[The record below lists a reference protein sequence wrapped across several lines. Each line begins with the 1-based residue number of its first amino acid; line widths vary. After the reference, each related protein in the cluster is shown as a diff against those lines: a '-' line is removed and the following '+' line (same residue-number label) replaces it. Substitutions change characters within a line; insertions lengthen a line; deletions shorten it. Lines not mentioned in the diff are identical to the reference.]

1 MPLGQ
6 ILLDRNVVDP
16 EQLEAA
22 RSRQKIAGGSLAES
36 LVALGAVSRHEL
48 DALLAEVPAQPVV
61 PAETGLGAQF
71 LLHFLLKT
79 LYVYGH
85 ETAREISATTKLHE
99 DVVDA
104 VLQDAKEK
112 RLVEVLGLTPARP
125 QVYRWALTDL
135 GRKWAVD
142 ALEQCQY
149 TGAAPVP
156 LADYQVQVVKQSIA
170 NERVTPAS
178 LERSLSHL
186 VLPPGTVARMGPAVN
201 SGRAILLYGAPGNGK
216 SSVAEAIGRSF
227 TQTIFVPHAVG
238 VDGQI
243 IKVFDP
249 TVHEPCAASAC
260 DAGGPADAVAA
271 VAADPRWVRCRRPV
285 ILTGGELTL
294 EMLDLTFDPVSK
306 YYEAP
311 AHLKAIGGLFILDDF
326 GRQRVRPQDLLNRW
340 ILPLERRVDFL
351 TLHTGKKLQ
360 MPFDQLVI
368 FSTNFPPKDL
378 MDEAGLRRIPYKFH
392 MTPPSRD
399 EYEAIFHR
407 VCDSRELAV
416 PSEILSYLFHTF
428 YPATGTPV
436 SCAHPRFVVDHVIA
450 RCHFAG
456 QAPVLTLELLCEAL
470 QNLVVDTVV
479 PLKGDP
485 PRERPRR
492 RGAAGAPDPGE

>member
-6 ILLDRNVVDP
+6 ILLDRNVIDP

-22 RSRQKIAGGSLAES
+22 RGRQKLSGGSLAES
-36 LVALGAVSRHEL
+36 LVVLGAVSRQEL
-48 DALLAEVPAQPVV
+48 DAILAEVPPRPVA
-61 PAETGLGAQF
+61 PGETGLDGQF

-79 LYVYGH
+79 LYVFGH
-85 ETAREISATTKLHE
+85 ETARQISETTKLHE

-104 VLQDAKEK
+104 VLHTAKEK
-112 RLVEVLGLTPARP
+112 RLVEVLGLTAAKP
-125 QVYRWALTDL
+125 QVYRWALSDL

-149 TGAAPVP
+149 TGPAPVP

-170 NERVTPAS
+170 NERVTPES
-178 LERSLSHL
+178 LERSLGLL
-186 VLPPGTVARMGPAVN
+186 VLAPGTVGRLGPAVN
-201 SGRAILLYGAPGNGK
+201 SGRAILFYGAPGNGK

-227 TQTIFVPHAVG
+227 TQTVFIPYAIQ

-243 IKVFDP
+243 IKIFDP
-249 TVHEPCAASAC
+249 TVHEPCAAP
-260 DAGGPADAVAA
+260 AGAGDPPVLE
-271 VAADPRWVRCRRPV
+271 ADPRWVRCRRPV

-311 AHLKAIGGLFILDDF
+311 AHIKAVGGLFILDDF

-360 MPFDQLVI
+360 MPFDELVV
-368 FSTNFPPKDL
+368 FSTNFPPKEL

-392 MTPPSRD
+392 MAAPSRD
-399 EYEAIFHR
+399 EYETIFLR
-407 VCDSRELAV
+407 VCDSRNIEV
-416 PSEILSYLFHTF
+416 PPEILPYLFDTF
-428 YPATGTPV
+428 YPATQTPV
-436 SCAHPRFVVDHVIA
+436 SCAHPRFLIDHVVA

-479 PLKGDP
+479 PV
-485 PRERPRR
+485 R
-492 RGAAGAPDPGE
+492 AGA

>member
-6 ILLDRNVVDP
+6 ILLDRNVIDT

-22 RSRQKIAGGSLAES
+22 RNRQKVSGGSLAES
-36 LVALGAVSRHEL
+36 LVVLGAVSRHEL
-48 DALLAEVPAQPVV
+48 DAILAEVPPQPVS
-61 PAETGLGAQF
+61 AGETGLDGQF

-79 LYVYGH
+79 LYVFGH
-85 ETAREISATTKLHE
+85 ETARQMAQTTKLHE
-99 DVVDA
+99 DAIDA
-104 VLQDAKEK
+104 VLQGAKDK
-112 RLVEVLGLTPARP
+112 RLVEVLGLTTTKP
-125 QVYRWALTDL
+125 QIYRWALTDL

-149 TGAAPVP
+149 VGPVPVP

-170 NERVTPAS
+170 NERVTPES
-178 LERSLSHL
+178 LERSLGHL
-186 VLPPGTVARMGPAVN
+186 VLPPGTVGRMGPAVN
-201 SGRAILLYGAPGNGK
+201 SGRAILFYGAPGNGK
-216 SSVAEAIGRSF
+216 SSVAEAVGRSF
-227 TQTIFVPHAVG
+227 TQTIFVPHAIQ

-243 IKVFDP
+243 IKIFDP
-249 TVHEPCAASAC
+249 TVHEPCDAASDGESA
-260 DAGGPADAVAA
+260 PAVA
-271 VAADPRWVRCRRPV
+271 VDPRWVRCRRPV

-311 AHLKAIGGLFILDDF
+311 AHIKAVGGLFIIDDF

-360 MPFDQLVI
+360 MPFDQLVV

-392 MTPPSRD
+392 MAAPTRD
-399 EYEAIFHR
+399 EYEAIFFR
-407 VCDSRELAV
+407 VCDSRNIEV
-416 PSEILSYLFHTF
+416 PPEILSYLFGTF

-436 SCAHPRFVVDHVIA
+436 SCAHPRFLMDHVVA
-450 RCHFAG
+450 RCNFVG
-456 QAPVLTLELLCEAL
+456 ETPTLTLELLCEAL
-470 QNLVVDTVV
+470 QNLVVDAVV
-479 PLKGDP
+479 PLKAGGDT
-485 PRERPRR
+485 
-492 RGAAGAPDPGE
+492 AAA

>member
-16 EQLEAA
+16 EELEAA
-22 RSRQKIAGGSLAES
+22 RERQKVSGGSLAES
-36 LVALGAVSRHEL
+36 LIALGAVSREEL
-48 DALLAEVPAQPVV
+48 EAVLAEIPPQPVTA
-61 PAETGLGAQF
+61 AETGLDLQF
-71 LLHFLLKT
+71 LLQFVLKT

-85 ETAREISATTKLHE
+85 ETARQIEQTVKLHE

-104 VLQDAKEK
+104 VLQHAKDK
-112 RLVEVLGLTPARP
+112 RLVEVLGLTSGRAG
-125 QVYRWALTDL
+125 VYRWALTDL

-149 TGAAPVP
+149 VGPAPVP

-170 NERVTPAS
+170 NERVTPAA
-178 LERSLSHL
+178 LARSLAHL
-186 VLPPGTVARMGPAVN
+186 VLPPGTVGRMGPAVN
-201 SGRAILLYGAPGNGK
+201 SGRAILFYGAPGNGK

-227 TQTIFVPHAVG
+227 TQSVFIPHAIV

-243 IKVFDP
+243 IKIFDP
-249 TVHEPCAASAC
+249 TVHEPWTGPVDGDGRAA
-260 DAGGPADAVAA
+260 PTP
-271 VAADPRWVRCRRPV
+271 DPRWVRCRRPV
-285 ILTGGELTL
+285 LLTGGELTL

-311 AHLKAIGGLFILDDF
+311 AHIKAVGGLFILDDF

-360 MPFDQLVI
+360 LPFDQLVV
-368 FSTNFPPKDL
+368 FSTNYPPKDL

-392 MTPPSRD
+392 MSAPSHD
-399 EYEAIFHR
+399 EYETIFLR
-407 VCDSRELAV
+407 TCDSRNIEV
-416 PSEILSYLFHTF
+416 PPEIVPYLFDVF

-436 SCAHPRFVVDHVIA
+436 SCAHPRFIVEHVIA
-450 RCHFAG
+450 RCHFASE
-456 QAPVLTLELLCEAL
+456 QPRLTLEMLCEAL
-470 QNLVVDTVV
+470 QNLVVETVV
-479 PLKGDP
+479 PLKGDADP
-485 PRERPRR
+485 SPEPGPAPLRR
-492 RGAAGAPDPGE
+492 RRTPAK

>member
-16 EQLEAA
+16 EELEAA
-22 RSRQKIAGGSLAES
+22 RERQKVSGGSLAES
-36 LVALGAVSRHEL
+36 LIALGAVSREEL
-48 DALLAEVPAQPVV
+48 EAVLAEVPAQPVI
-61 PAETGLGAQF
+61 PGETGLDRQF
-71 LLHFLLKT
+71 LLQFLLKT

-85 ETAREISATTKLHE
+85 ETARQIEETVKLHE

-104 VLQDAKEK
+104 VLQHAKEK
-112 RLVEVLGLTPARP
+112 RLVEVLGLTHGRAG
-125 QVYRWALTDL
+125 VYRWALTDL

-142 ALEQCQY
+142 ALDQCQY
-149 TGAAPVP
+149 VGPVPVP
-156 LADYQVQVVKQSIA
+156 LADYQVQVVKQSIS

-178 LERSLSHL
+178 LARSLGHL

-201 SGRAILLYGAPGNGK
+201 SGRAILFYGAPGNGK

-227 TQTIFVPHAVG
+227 TQSIFIPHALH

-243 IKVFDP
+243 IKIFDP
-249 TVHEPCAASAC
+249 TVHEEWSGEPDS
-260 DAGGPADAVAA
+260 DGPGPTP
-271 VAADPRWVRCRRPV
+271 DPRWVRCRRPV

-311 AHLKAIGGLFILDDF
+311 AHIKAVGGLFILDDF

-360 MPFDQLVI
+360 LPFDQLVV
-368 FSTNFPPKDL
+368 FSTNYPPKDL

-392 MTPPSRD
+392 MSAPSRD
-399 EYEAIFHR
+399 EYETIFLR
-407 VCDSRELAV
+407 TCDSRNIEV
-416 PSEILSYLFHTF
+416 PPEIVSYLFDTF
-428 YPATGTPV
+428 YPATGTPT
-436 SCAHPRFVVDHVIA
+436 SCAHPRFLVDHVIA
-450 RCHFAG
+450 RCHFADE
-456 QAPVLTLELLCEAL
+456 PPRLTLELLCEAL
-470 QNLVVDTVV
+470 QNLVVETVV
-479 PLKGDP
+479 PLKGDAP
-485 PRERPRR
+485 IETAPPRR
-492 RGAAGAPDPGE
+492 RRSASHD

>member
-16 EQLEAA
+16 EELEAA
-22 RSRQKIAGGSLAES
+22 RERQKVSGGSLAES
-36 LVALGAVSRHEL
+36 LIALGAVSREEL
-48 DALLAEVPAQPVV
+48 EAVLAEVPPQPVI
-61 PAETGLGAQF
+61 PGETGLDLQF

-85 ETAREISATTKLHE
+85 ETARQIEATVTLHE

-104 VLQDAKEK
+104 VLQHAKEK
-112 RLVEVLGLTPARP
+112 RLVEVLGLTQGRTG
-125 QVYRWALTDL
+125 VYRWALTDL
-135 GRKWAVD
+135 GRKWAID

-149 TGAAPVP
+149 VGPAPVP

-178 LERSLSHL
+178 LARSLGHL
-186 VLPPGTVARMGPAVN
+186 VLPPGTVGRMGPAVN
-201 SGRAILLYGAPGNGK
+201 SGRAILFYGAPGNGK

-227 TQTIFVPHAVG
+227 TQNVFIPHAIQ

-243 IKVFDP
+243 IKIFDP
-249 TVHEPCAASAC
+249 TVHEPCAAP
-260 DAGGPADAVAA
+260 AGSEAPAM
-271 VAADPRWVRCRRPV
+271 AADPRWVRCRRPV
-285 ILTGGELTL
+285 LLTGGELTL

-311 AHLKAIGGLFILDDF
+311 AHIKAVGGLFILDDF

-360 MPFDQLVI
+360 MPFDELAI

-392 MTPPSRD
+392 MASPTRD
-399 EYEAIFHR
+399 EYETIFLR
-407 VCDSRELAV
+407 VCDSRNIEV
-416 PSEILSYLFHTF
+416 PPEILPYLFETF
-428 YPATGTPV
+428 YPATATPV
-436 SCAHPRFVVDHVIA
+436 SCAHPRFLLDHVVG

-456 QAPVLTLELLCEAL
+456 ETPALTLELLCEAL

-479 PLKGDP
+479 PLKGGGP
-485 PRERPRR
+485 EPEAPRR
-492 RGAAGAPDPGE
+492 RPVSRGRASD

>member
-22 RSRQKIAGGSLAES
+22 RHRQKLSGGSLAES
-36 LVALGAVSRHEL
+36 LVALGAISRHEL
-48 DALLAEVPAQPVV
+48 DSILAEVPPQPVSV
-61 PAETGLGAQF
+61 AETGLDGQF

-79 LYVYGH
+79 LYVFGH
-85 ETAREISATTKLHE
+85 ETARQMAETTRLHE
-99 DVVDA
+99 DVIDA
-104 VLQDAKEK
+104 VLHEAKEK
-112 RLVEVLGLTPARP
+112 RLVEVLGLTVARP
-125 QVYRWALTDL
+125 QVYRWSLTDL
-135 GRKWAVD
+135 GRKWALD

-170 NERVTPAS
+170 NERVTPES
-178 LERSLSHL
+178 LQCALAHL
-186 VLPPGTVARMGPAVN
+186 VLPPGTVGRMGPAVN
-201 SGRAILLYGAPGNGK
+201 SGRAILFYGAPGNGK

-227 TQTIFVPHAVG
+227 TQPIYVPHAMH

-243 IKVFDP
+243 IKVYDP
-249 TVHEPCAASAC
+249 TVHETWPEPAPEA
-260 DAGGPADAVAA
+260 AGGAA
-271 VAADPRWVRCRRPV
+271 VEPDPRWVRCRRPA

-311 AHLKAIGGLFILDDF
+311 AHIKAIGGLFILDDF
-326 GRQRVRPQDLLNRW
+326 GRQLVRPQDLLNRW

-360 MPFDQLVI
+360 MPFDELVV

-392 MTPPSRD
+392 MAAPSRD
-399 EYEAIFHR
+399 EYEAIFLR
-407 VCDSRELAV
+407 TCDSRNIEV
-416 PSEILSYLFHTF
+416 PPEILPYLFDTF

-436 SCAHPRFVVDHVIA
+436 SCAHPRFLIDHVVA

-456 QAPVLTLELLCEAL
+456 EAPRLTLELLCEAL
-470 QNLVVDTVV
+470 QNLVVETVV
-479 PLKGDP
+479 PLKNGP
-485 PRERPRR
+485 APEAPRR
-492 RGAAGAPDPGE
+492 RAGSRRPAGGAGSR

>member
-16 EQLEAA
+16 QELEAA
-22 RSRQKIAGGSLAES
+22 RERQKVSGGSLAES
-36 LVALGAVSRHEL
+36 LIALGTVSREEL
-48 DALLAEVPAQPVV
+48 ESVLAEVPVQPVT
-61 PAETGLGAQF
+61 PADTGLDDQF
-71 LLHFLLKT
+71 LLQFLMKA

-85 ETAREISATTKLHE
+85 ETARQLEETLKLHE
-99 DVVDA
+99 DVIDA
-104 VLQDAKEK
+104 VLQKAKEK
-112 RLVEVLGLTPARP
+112 RLVEVLGLTPGRA

-135 GRKWAVD
+135 GRKWALD

-149 TGAAPVP
+149 VGPAPVP

-178 LERSLSHL
+178 LARSLGHL
-186 VLPPGTVARMGPAVN
+186 VLPPGTVGRMGPAVN
-201 SGRAILLYGAPGNGK
+201 SGRAILFYGAPGNGK

-227 TQTIFVPHAVG
+227 TQSVFIPYAIH

-243 IKVFDP
+243 IKIHDP
-249 TVHEPCAASAC
+249 TVHEPWQ
-260 DAGGPADAVAA
+260 GPVEDSDGPRPTP
-271 VAADPRWVRCRRPV
+271 DPRWVRCRRPV

-311 AHLKAIGGLFILDDF
+311 AHIKAVGGLFILDDF

-360 MPFDQLVI
+360 MPFDQLVV
-368 FSTNFPPKDL
+368 FSTNFPPKEL

-392 MTPPSRD
+392 MAAPTRE
-399 EYEAIFHR
+399 EYETIFFR
-407 VCDSRELAV
+407 VCDARNIEV
-416 PSEILSYLFHTF
+416 PPEILPYLFGTF

-436 SCAHPRFVVDHVIA
+436 SCAHPRFLMDHVVA
-450 RCHFAG
+450 RCHFVG
-456 QAPVLTLELLCEAL
+456 APPLLTLELLCEAL

-479 PLKGDP
+479 PLKAP
-485 PRERPRR
+485 
-492 RGAAGAPDPGE
+492 AASD

>member
-22 RSRQKIAGGSLAES
+22 RHRQKVSGGSLAES
-36 LVALGAVSRHEL
+36 LVALGAVSPTEL
-48 DALLAEVPAQPVV
+48 DAILVETPPQPFE
-61 PAETGLGAQF
+61 PGETGLDAQF
-71 LLHFLLKT
+71 LLQFLLKT

-85 ETAREISATTKLHE
+85 ETANLLAETTKLH
-99 DVVDA
+99 DGVIDDI
-104 VLQDAKEK
+104 LQDAKEK
-112 RLVEVLGLTPARP
+112 RLVEVLGLTVERP

-135 GRKWAVD
+135 GRKWALD

-149 TGAAPVP
+149 TGPAPVP

-170 NERVTPAS
+170 NERVTPES
-178 LERSLSHL
+178 LERALAHL
-186 VLPPGTVARMGPAVN
+186 VLPPGTVGRMGPAVN
-201 SGRAILLYGAPGNGK
+201 SGRAVLFYGAPGNGK
-216 SSVAEAIGRSF
+216 SSFAEALGRSF
-227 TQTIFVPHAVG
+227 TQTVFIPHAVA

-243 IKVFDP
+243 IKIFDP
-249 TVHEPCAASAC
+249 TVHEPCGASGG
-260 DAGGPADAVAA
+260 DSSGDTDGGPTIEP
-271 VAADPRWVRCRRPV
+271 DPRWVRCRRPV

-311 AHLKAIGGLFILDDF
+311 AHIKATGGLFIIDDF

-360 MPFDQLVI
+360 MPFDQLVV

-392 MTPPSRD
+392 MAAPTRD
-399 EYEAIFHR
+399 EYETIFFR
-407 VCDSRELAV
+407 VCDSRNIEV
-416 PSEILSYLFHTF
+416 PPEIFPYLFGTF
-428 YPATGTPV
+428 YPATGTPI
-436 SCAHPRFVVDHVIA
+436 SCAHPRFLIDHVIA
-450 RCHFAG
+450 RCNFMG
-456 QAPVLTLELLCEAL
+456 ERPVLTLELLCEAL

-479 PLKGDP
+479 PVKGGGEP
-485 PRERPRR
+485 
-492 RGAAGAPDPGE
+492 AAAF

>member
-6 ILLDRNVVDP
+6 ILLDRNVIDP

-22 RSRQKIAGGSLAES
+22 RTRQKLSGGSLAES
-36 LVALGAVSRHEL
+36 LVVLGAVSRQEL
-48 DALLAEVPAQPVV
+48 DAILAEVPPQPVTS
-61 PAETGLGAQF
+61 AETGLDGQF

-79 LYVYGH
+79 LYVFGH
-85 ETAREISATTKLHE
+85 ETSPQISETTKLHE

-104 VLQDAKEK
+104 ILHSAKEK
-112 RLVEVLGLTPARP
+112 RLVEVLGLTAAKP
-125 QVYRWALTDL
+125 QVYRWALSDL

-149 TGAAPVP
+149 TGPAPVP

-170 NERVTPAS
+170 NERVTPES
-178 LERSLSHL
+178 LERSLGLL
-186 VLPPGTVARMGPAVN
+186 VLAPGTVGRLGPAVN
-201 SGRAILLYGAPGNGK
+201 SGRAILFYGAPGNGK

-227 TQTIFVPHAVG
+227 TQTVFIPHAIQ

-243 IKVFDP
+243 IKIFDP
-249 TVHEPCAASAC
+249 TVHEPCAAPAG
-260 DAGGPADAVAA
+260 DAPALE
-271 VAADPRWVRCRRPV
+271 ADPRWVRCRRPL

-311 AHLKAIGGLFILDDF
+311 AHIKAVGGLFILDDF

-360 MPFDQLVI
+360 MPFDELVV
-368 FSTNFPPKDL
+368 FSTNFPPKEL

-392 MTPPSRD
+392 MAAPSRD
-399 EYEAIFHR
+399 EYETIFLR
-407 VCDSRELAV
+407 VCDSRNIEV
-416 PSEILSYLFHTF
+416 PPEILPYLFDTF
-428 YPATGTPV
+428 YPATKTPV
-436 SCAHPRFVVDHVIA
+436 SCAHPRFLIDHVVA

-479 PLKGDP
+479 PPG
-485 PRERPRR
+485 
-492 RGAAGAPDPGE
+492 AGA

>member
-16 EQLEAA
+16 QELEAA
-22 RSRQKIAGGSLAES
+22 RERQKVSGGSLAES
-36 LVALGAVSRHEL
+36 LIALGTVSREEL
-48 DALLAEVPAQPVV
+48 ESVLAEVPVQPVT
-61 PAETGLGAQF
+61 PADTGLDDQF
-71 LLHFLLKT
+71 LLQFLMKA

-85 ETAREISATTKLHE
+85 ETARQLEETLKLHE
-99 DVVDA
+99 DVIDA
-104 VLQDAKEK
+104 VLQKAKEK
-112 RLVEVLGLTPARP
+112 RLVEVLGLTPGRA

-135 GRKWAVD
+135 GRKWALD

-149 TGAAPVP
+149 VGPAPVP

-178 LERSLSHL
+178 LARSLGHL
-186 VLPPGTVARMGPAVN
+186 VLPPGTVGRMGPAVN
-201 SGRAILLYGAPGNGK
+201 SGRAILFYGAPGNGK
-216 SSVAEAIGRSF
+216 SSVAEAVGRSF
-227 TQTIFVPHAVG
+227 TQSVFIPYAIH

-249 TVHEPCAASAC
+249 TVHEPCAPEGAADGSQA
-260 DAGGPADAVAA
+260 PAMPEQ
-271 VAADPRWVRCRRPV
+271 DPRWVRCRRPV

-311 AHLKAIGGLFILDDF
+311 AHIKAVGGLFILDDF

-360 MPFDQLVI
+360 MPFDQLVV
-368 FSTNFPPKDL
+368 FSTNFPPKEL

-392 MTPPSRD
+392 MAAPTRE
-399 EYEAIFHR
+399 EYETIFFR
-407 VCDSRELAV
+407 VCDARNIEV
-416 PSEILSYLFHTF
+416 PPEILPYLFGTF

-436 SCAHPRFVVDHVIA
+436 SCAHPRFLMDHVVA
-450 RCHFAG
+450 RCHFVG
-456 QAPVLTLELLCEAL
+456 APPLLTLELLCEAL

-479 PLKGDP
+479 PLKAP
-485 PRERPRR
+485 
-492 RGAAGAPDPGE
+492 AASD

>member
-6 ILLDRNVVDP
+6 ILLDRNVIDP
-16 EQLEAA
+16 NQLEAA
-22 RSRQKIAGGSLAES
+22 RGRQKVAGGSLAES
-36 LVALGAVSRHEL
+36 LIALGAVSREEL
-48 DALLAEVPAQPVV
+48 EAVLAEVPPQPVT
-61 PAETGLGAQF
+61 PGETGLDLQF
-71 LLHFLLKT
+71 LLQFLVKT
-79 LYVYGH
+79 LYVYGQ
-85 ETAREISATTKLHE
+85 ETARQIEATSKLHE

-104 VLQDAKEK
+104 ILQHAKEK
-112 RLVEVLGLTPARP
+112 RLVEVLGVTQSRP

-135 GRKWAVD
+135 GRKWAAD

-149 TGAAPVP
+149 TGPAPVP

-170 NERVTPAS
+170 NERVTPSS
-178 LERSLSHL
+178 LERSLGHL
-186 VLPPGTVARMGPAVN
+186 VLPPGTVGRMGPAVN
-201 SGRAILLYGAPGNGK
+201 SGRAILFYGAPGNGK

-227 TQTIFVPHAVG
+227 TQSVFIPYAIH

-243 IKVFDP
+243 IKIFDP
-249 TVHEPCAASAC
+249 TVHEPW
-260 DAGGPADAVAA
+260 DGPESEAERPSLTP
-271 VAADPRWVRCRRPV
+271 DPRWVRCRRPV

-311 AHLKAIGGLFILDDF
+311 AHIKAVGGLFILDDF

-360 MPFDQLVI
+360 LPFDQLVV
-368 FSTNFPPKDL
+368 FSTNFPPKEL

-392 MTPPSRD
+392 MAAPSRD
-399 EYEAIFHR
+399 EYETIFLR
-407 VCDSRELAV
+407 TCDSRNIEV
-416 PSEILSYLFHTF
+416 PPEIVPYLYDTF
-428 YPATGTPV
+428 YPATGTQI

-456 QAPVLTLELLCEAL
+456 EQPRLTLELLCEAL
-470 QNLVVDTVV
+470 QNLVVETIV
-479 PLKGDP
+479 PLRDG
-485 PRERPRR
+485 
-492 RGAAGAPDPGE
+492 GTST